1 MITAEVAGVMFT
13 ADPVSGDRETIVVDA
28 SSGLGEAGGLMGLQ
42 QPPVRDADV
51 RAGCR

>member
-1 MITAEVAGVMFT
+1 VMFT
-13 ADPVSGDRETIVVDA
+13 ADPVSGDRGTIVVDA
-28 SSGLGEAGGLMGLQ
+28 SSGLGEAVVSGLMGLQ